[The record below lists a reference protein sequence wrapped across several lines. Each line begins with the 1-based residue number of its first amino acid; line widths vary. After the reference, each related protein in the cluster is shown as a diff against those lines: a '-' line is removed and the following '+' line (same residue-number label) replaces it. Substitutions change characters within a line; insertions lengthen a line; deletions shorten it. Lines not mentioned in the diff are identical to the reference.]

1 MGTMD
6 FDIRKFDRYRENNRL
21 EVKKAGGGIPNSLW
35 ETYSAMAN
43 GSGGMILLGVA
54 EKDDGSFV
62 TTGLKDVEKLRRDF
76 WNTVNNRQK
85 VSVNLLVDEDVDAYE
100 VNGDAVLAIHVPRAR
115 REDKPVYIDDNM
127 MRGTFRRNGEGDY
140 HCTRAEIKAM
150 LRDQTEETSDMKVLS
165 DMEISDL
172 DIETIHAYRNRH
184 AAYRAEHVWEGLTDE
199 EYLERI
205 GAAKWVKG
213 DKELHPTAA
222 GLLMFGEE
230 YRILYEYPEYFLDY
244 REMLD
249 PSIRWTDRLQSSSG
263 DWTGNLFD
271 FFFRVYAKL
280 VKDLKIPFRLEGVTR
295 IDDTLVHKALREA
308 LANCLVNA
316 DFFVSRGIVIRKMED
331 TIIIENPGYIR
342 TGKEQMLKG
351 GISDPRNKALIKMFN
366 MIGIGERA
374 GSGVPDIFAVWE
386 SHGWE
391 APKIEEQFNPDR
403 TILTLS
409 FVEEASRKNKQ
420 EEQAGK
426 TGRKNRQEK
435 QAEKASRKNKQ
446 KKQAEKTS
454 RKSKQEKQAGNVSNN
469 RKAGKTETNK
479 HLILGFL
486 ERKGSSKATEIAEY
500 IGLSSAR
507 TRVILSELAAE
518 GEIQPEGAGRSRR
531 YQRTEK

>member
-1 MGTMD
+1 MGMGTMD

-446 KKQAEKTS
+446 EM
-454 RKSKQEKQAGNVSNN
+454 
-469 RKAGKTETNK
+469 
-479 HLILGFL
+479 
-486 ERKGSSKATEIAEY
+486 
-500 IGLSSAR
+500 
-507 TRVILSELAAE
+507 
-518 GEIQPEGAGRSRR
+518 
-531 YQRTEK
+531 